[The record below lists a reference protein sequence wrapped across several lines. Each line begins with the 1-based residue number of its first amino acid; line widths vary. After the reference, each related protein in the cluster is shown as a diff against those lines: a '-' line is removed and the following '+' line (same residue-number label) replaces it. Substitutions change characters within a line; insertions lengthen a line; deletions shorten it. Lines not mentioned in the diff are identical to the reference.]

1 MTDMSN
7 QFEADTGKILDI
19 VINSL
24 YSEREIFLREL
35 VSNASDA
42 LDKRK
47 YLGLTDKK
55 INDSSESSEIKIR
68 VSSKE
73 KTLTISD
80 NGIGMNEEDLKSSLG
95 TIARSGTKAFLEQMS
110 ASSKDKKPDMSLIGQ
125 FGVGF
130 YASFMV
136 ADSVEVLSKKAGEE
150 DGWKWSSDGKTGFN
164 LEKVSKEKVGTSI
177 TLYLKKD
184 AKEFLEETRLQF
196 IVRKYS
202 DHISFPVKFFEID
215 KKDAEEKVLNEASAL
230 WTRPAKEIKEEQYQ
244 EFFSHIGAGF
254 GKPLITMHNKT
265 EGTISYTN
273 LICIPSTRPFDLF
286 NPDRKSSLKLYIN
299 RVFITDK
306 CDALVPSYL
315 RFVKGLVDTQDID
328 LNVSREMLQNN
339 PAVAKISKSL
349 VGKILRELKKV
360 SEKNLDGYKDFWK
373 EYGAVLKEGLYEDAE
388 RKEALLDLCRF
399 STNENESIISL
410 SQYLEKMPETQ
421 KDIYYISSETSA
433 QALASP
439 HLEGFKSKNIPV
451 LIMTDAIDQ
460 FWLPMIGSFKDKKFT
475 SITQGQINLDELDE
489 KDKEKNTENKDQKEK
504 QDKEFV
510 DLIAQMKIV
519 LGDQVKD
526 IRLSSKL
533 TDSPVCLVADDGDMD
548 IAMEQL
554 MAQRDTNYQGAP
566 RILEINGDHSLIKN
580 MKSLLGKKENNELV
594 SDAGTLLF
602 EQARLMEGKMPSDPA
617 QFSKIMNQFLL
628 KVIPD

>member
-7 QFEADTGKILDI
+7 KFEADTGKILDI

-35 VSNASDA
+35 VSNSSDA

-47 YLGLTDKK
+47 YLGLTNKK
-55 INDSSESSEIKIR
+55 INNSSESSEIKIR

-150 DGWKWSSDGKTGFN
+150 DAWKWSSDGKTGFN

>member
-7 QFEADTGKILDI
+7 KFEADTGKILDI

-150 DGWKWSSDGKTGFN
+150 DAWKWSSDGKTGFN

-439 HLEGFKSKNIPV
+439 HLGGFKSKNIPV